1 MDIKHIFSEHQAM
14 TYMCKYSSKTEDQHS
29 QAMKQAAKEAFE
41 DNINHR
47 KNIKK
52 IAKVYLSS

>member
-1 MDIKHIFSEHQAM
+1 
-14 TYMCKYSSKTEDQHS
+14 MCKYFSKTEDQHS